1 MVFLHLLEELLG
13 DGDHVPVLLV
23 VPGLEL
29 HGLVDE
35 LLALLGVGGP
45 EDGPEEVLL
54 GEVVFVV
61 VWEEVLEAW
70 ELLEHEWIDSSD
82 LQALV
87 VGHRL
92 LVGLGVLHEA
102 LLLRQDLLHE
112 PEGAV
117 VLLGEVDL
125 AWGER
130 GLQAWVIIKCISE
143 AVEILALRSA
153 DEIFTIQSWSFR
165 IKIIKRY
172 GRRQEAEVGEEALV
186 HPSLLQPGDSHGG
199 GPVRGGP
206 KGPLPGAG

>member
-125 AWGER
+125 A
-130 GLQAWVIIKCISE
+130 
-143 AVEILALRSA
+143 
-153 DEIFTIQSWSFR
+153 
-165 IKIIKRY
+165 
-172 GRRQEAEVGEEALV
+172 
-186 HPSLLQPGDSHGG
+186 
-199 GPVRGGP
+199 
-206 KGPLPGAG
+206 